1 MSTNSFT
8 TESKKVC
15 VKYQTGKVKSGKKKP
30 CVQYTFVKFTTTY
43 STSSDGTATSEI
55 KIISDDGA
63 NKGDTIG
70 YLNENGGVKIPWS
83 ENAKLHLNDAQS
95 DNRRN
100 LVISIQNLRNQNNLI
115 KIEDIINNN
124 ELSNAQK
131 VAILNNLGE
140 KNKAKEITELQTE
153 TEKAAANKE
162 GKIVEANI
170 EEGLETLKNIQVG
183 GRTARGVYGSGY
195 PNNNY
200 YYPADLASNKQ
211 DRVKFTMGYSEGTKI
226 DATVE
231 SGIKNFQ
238 KRISS
243 ITGSVT
249 LPIVTGVSDQSSVDW
264 KGAELNPLQAFAAAG
279 ALDLFKEAQS
289 NKSLS
294 KIGSNAMKTAME
306 GVQGM
311 ADSGLGDAI
320 NVWLAQKA
328 VGAQNLLSRTTG
340 AIVNPNLEM
349 LFNAPQLRNFGFTF
363 LLSPRDADEADQVR
377 KIIRFFKQ
385 GMSVKTTASNVFLKA
400 PNIFQIK
407 YMTFNTDGTEILHPS
422 INIIKTCA
430 LLSMDVQYTPA
441 GTYMTYED
449 PYRTMTAYQLTMQFG
464 ELDPIYD
471 SDYTELD
478 NDNDTVIG
486 Y

>member
-1 MSTNSFT
+1 MSSNSFT

-15 VKYQTGKVKSGKKKP
+15 LVYVSGRIKEGATRGCAKW
-30 CVQYTFVKFTTTY
+30 TSVKFTTTY

-55 KIISDDGA
+55 KIISDEGA

-70 YLNENGGVKIPWS
+70 YLGKSGGVKIPKNN
-83 ENAKLHLNDAQS
+83 NAKLHLNDIQS
-95 DNRRN
+95 SKRKELITAIAKLRGQDN
-100 LVISIQNLRNQNNLI
+100 II
-115 KIEDIINNN
+115 KIEDITNNDQ
-124 ELSNAQK
+124 LSNAEK

-140 KNKAKEITELQTE
+140 KNKAKQIGELQTE
-153 TEKAAANKE
+153 TEKAAAAAANDQ
-162 GKIVEANI
+162 GQIIEADI
-170 EEGLETLKNIQVG
+170 DAGFESLSTLEVG
-183 GRTARGVYGSGY
+183 GRKARETYG
-195 PNNNY
+195 NY
-200 YYPADLASNKQ
+200 YYPADLSSNKQ

-226 DATVE
+226 DATVVTGE
-231 SGIKNFQ
+231 KSFQKKIKN
-238 KRISS
+238 IS
-243 ITGSVT
+243 GSVT
-249 LPIVTGVSDQSSVDW
+249 LPIVTGISDQSSVDW

-279 ALDLFKEAQS
+279 ALDLFNEARS
-289 NKSLS
+289 
-294 KIGSNAMKTAME
+294 GENA
-306 GVQGM
+306 
-311 ADSGLGDAI
+311 SGLIQKAGNILGDAKEGLVKSGIGDAI

-385 GMSVKTTASNVFLKA
+385 GMTVKTTASNVFLKA

-407 YMTFNTDGTEILHPS
+407 YMTYNTDGTEILHPS

>member
-1 MSTNSFT
+1 MSSNSFT
-8 TESKKVC
+8 TESKTVC
-15 VKYQTGKVKSGKKKP
+15 LDWNVDARGKRKGCK
-30 CVQYTFVKFTTTY
+30 TETTVKFTATY
-43 STSSDGTATSEI
+43 STNSDGTANSEI
-55 KIISDDGA
+55 KIISDEGD
-63 NKGDTIG
+63 NKGETIG
-70 YLNENGGVKIPWS
+70 YLGESGGIKIPKNN
-83 ENAKLHLNDAQS
+83 NAKLHENEIQS
-95 DNRRN
+95 SNRRE
-100 LVISIQNLRNQNNLI
+100 LITAIAKLRGQDNII
-115 KIEDIINNN
+115 KLEDITNND
-124 ELSNAQK
+124 ELTNAQK

-140 KNKAKEITELQTE
+140 KNKANEIGELQTE

-162 GKIVEANI
+162 GEITEANI
-170 EEGLETLKNIQVG
+170 EAGFERLSTVVVG
-183 GRTARGVYGSGY
+183 GRNARETYG
-195 PNNNY
+195 NY
-200 YYPADLASNKQ
+200 YYPADLSSNKQ

-231 SGIKNFQ
+231 SGIKSFQ

-243 ITGSVT
+243 ISGSVT

-279 ALDLFKEAQS
+279 ALDLFNTAKGEKNVKQ
-289 NKSLS
+289 
-294 KIGSNAMKTAME
+294 IGAKAADIITGAK
-306 GVQGM
+306 QGLV
-311 ADSGLGDAI
+311 DSGLGDAI

-349 LFNAPQLRNFGFTF
+349 LFNAPQLRNFGFSF

-377 KIIRFFKQ
+377 RIIRFFKQ

>member
-1 MSTNSFT
+1 MSQEVT
-8 TESKKVC
+8 TTSAKHC
-15 VKYQTGKVKSGKKKP
+15 VQWKWIKGAGVFSGKKQCLK
-30 CVQYTFVKFTTTY
+30 YTKVYFKSELTTDSSGLSENKVTIY
-43 STSSDGTATSEI
+43 SAADDNDG
-55 KIISDDGA
+55 KQ
-63 NKGDTIG
+63 IG
-70 YLNENGGVKIPWS
+70 YLDEDGGVFIYKKNQEGYENLDATQKAKRMELINVIKRLRKNNQILSLAEFKDLS
-83 ENAKLHLNDAQS
+83 ENEQ
-95 DNRRN
+95 R
-100 LVISIQNLRNQNNLI
+100 
-115 KIEDIINNN
+115 
-124 ELSNAQK
+124 
-131 VAILNNLGE
+131 AILMSIGKSSE
-140 KNKAKEITELQTE
+140 ADAIIAEA
-153 TEKAAANKE
+153 EKAAANAE
-162 GKIVEANI
+162 GKITTANI
-170 EEGLETLKNIQVG
+170 EKGFQTLSTVEVG
-183 GRTARGVYGSGY
+183 GRNARETYGSGY

-238 KRISS
+238 KKINS

-249 LPIVTGVSDQSSVDW
+249 LPIVTGISDQSSVDW

-289 NKSLS
+289 GKSLS
-294 KIGSNAMKTAME
+294 KIGSNALKTAQE
-306 GVQGM
+306 GVQGL
-311 ADSGLGDAI
+311 ADSGMGDAI

-349 LFNAPQLRNFGFTF
+349 LFNAPQLRNFGFSF

>member
-1 MSTNSFT
+1 MSSNSFT

-15 VKYQTGKVKSGKKKP
+15 IDYAITAITPGGGNRKCVKETS
-30 CVQYTFVKFTTTY
+30 VKFTTTY
-43 STSSDGTATSEI
+43 SSNSDGTANSEI
-55 KIISDDGA
+55 KIISDEGA

-70 YLNENGGVKIPWS
+70 YLNENGKVKIPKDN
-83 ENAKLHLNDAQS
+83 NAKLHLNDGQS
-95 DNRRN
+95 SKRRE
-100 LVISIQNLRNQNNLI
+100 LITAIANLRGQDNII
-115 KIEDIINNN
+115 KIEDILNNDQ
-124 ELSNAQK
+124 LSNAQK

-140 KNKAKEITELQTE
+140 KNKAKEIGELVTE
-153 TEKAAANKE
+153 TEKAAANKKGE
-162 GKIVEANI
+162 ITEANI
-170 EEGLETLKNIQVG
+170 DAGFETLSTVEVG
-183 GRTARGVYGSGY
+183 GRNARETYG
-195 PNNNY
+195 NY
-200 YYPADLASNKQ
+200 YYPADLSSNKQ
-211 DRVKFTMGYSEGTKI
+211 DRIKFTMGYSQGTKI
-226 DATVE
+226 DATVKT
-231 SGIKNFQ
+231 GIKNFQ
-238 KRISS
+238 KKINSIS
-243 ITGSVT
+243 GSVT
-249 LPIVTGVSDQSSVDW
+249 LPIVTGISDQSSVDW

-279 ALDLFKEAQS
+279 ALDLFNEAKS
-289 NKSLS
+289 GKSLS
-294 KIGSNAMKTAME
+294 QIGSSALNIGQEA
-306 GVQGM
+306 VQGL

-400 PNIFQIK
+400 PNIFHIK

-471 SDYTELD
+471 NDYTELD
-478 NDNDTVIG
+478 NDNDTVLG

>member
-1 MSTNSFT
+1 MSSNSFT
-8 TESKKVC
+8 TESKTVC
-15 VKYQTGKVKSGKKKP
+15 LDWNVDARGKRKGCK
-30 CVQYTFVKFTTTY
+30 TETTVKFTATY
-43 STSSDGTATSEI
+43 STNSDGTANSEI
-55 KIISDDGA
+55 KIISDEGD
-63 NKGDTIG
+63 NKGETIG
-70 YLNENGGVKIPWS
+70 YLGESGGIKIPKNN
-83 ENAKLHLNDAQS
+83 NAKLHENEIQS
-95 DNRRN
+95 SNRRE
-100 LVISIQNLRNQNNLI
+100 LITAIAKLRGQDNII
-115 KIEDIINNN
+115 KLEDITNND
-124 ELSNAQK
+124 ELTNAQK

-140 KNKAKEITELQTE
+140 KNKANEIGELQTE

-162 GKIVEANI
+162 GEITEANI
-170 EEGLETLKNIQVG
+170 EAGFERLSTVEVG
-183 GRTARGVYGSGY
+183 GRNARETYG
-195 PNNNY
+195 NY
-200 YYPADLASNKQ
+200 YYPADLSSNKQ

-231 SGIKNFQ
+231 SGIKSFQ

-243 ITGSVT
+243 ISGSVT

-279 ALDLFKEAQS
+279 ALDLFNTAKGEKNVKQ
-289 NKSLS
+289 
-294 KIGSNAMKTAME
+294 IGAKAADIITGAK
-306 GVQGM
+306 QGLV
-311 ADSGLGDAI
+311 DSGLGDAI

-340 AIVNPNLEM
+340 AIVTPNLEM

>member
-1 MSTNSFT
+1 MSSNSFT
-8 TESKKVC
+8 TESKTVCLDWNVDARGKRKGCKTETTVKV
-15 VKYQTGKVKSGKKKP
+15 TA
-30 CVQYTFVKFTTTY
+30 TY
-43 STSSDGTATSEI
+43 STNSDGTANSEI
-55 KIISDDGA
+55 KIISDEGD
-63 NKGDTIG
+63 NKGETIG
-70 YLNENGGVKIPWS
+70 YLGESGGIKIPKNN
-83 ENAKLHLNDAQS
+83 NAKLHENEIQS
-95 DNRRN
+95 SNRRE
-100 LVISIQNLRNQNNLI
+100 LITAIAKLRGQDNII
-115 KIEDIINNN
+115 KLEDITNND
-124 ELSNAQK
+124 ELTNAQK

-140 KNKAKEITELQTE
+140 KNKANEIGELQTE

-162 GKIVEANI
+162 GEITEANI
-170 EEGLETLKNIQVG
+170 EAGFERLSTVEVG
-183 GRTARGVYGSGY
+183 GRNARETYG
-195 PNNNY
+195 NY
-200 YYPADLASNKQ
+200 YYPADLSSNKQ

-231 SGIKNFQ
+231 SGIKSFQ

-243 ITGSVT
+243 ISGSVT

-349 LFNAPQLRNFGFTF
+349 LFNAPQLRNFGFSF

-377 KIIRFFKQ
+377 RIIRFFKQ

-400 PNIFQIK
+400 PNIFKIK